1 MNQVAPSTP
10 PPRFYSRTSM
20 LVIFGVSA
28 VMLVIGSI
36 ADLSVSTALYEPDVS
51 WANLLAAIGEWPAG
65 FGLIVAGVFLVRGR
79 NKTRVLRRRAQA
91 GAGGLLVLLGT
102 AMVSYLPTM
111 YLNIPAVVIILAGM
125 VLSAGAALGTWALTR
140 RRAPRELIRF
150 SVGLIVVIVGEMIII
165 NLIKIGWSRPRMRM
179 LEVHSE
185 YSFNPWWIFGSADKA
200 DALGQGISSEEFK
213 SFPSGHTANAAILL
227 YLAPMLA
234 WMSERGRRL
243 IGPAV
248 YVGLGWALAVAAS
261 RIVMGA
267 HFLTDVTVGLMVT
280 FLAVLVTHFAIRAPW
295 RTPVAEQTSLEDS
308 DA

>member
-10 PPRFYSRTSM
+10 PPRFYSRTRIIA
-20 LVIFGVSA
+20 IFGIGA
-28 VMLVIGSI
+28 VTMLIGSL
-36 ADLSVSTALYEPDVS
+36 ADLSVSTALYEPDAG

-79 NKTRVLRRRAQA
+79 NKTRVLRGRAQA
-91 GAGGLLVLLGT
+91 GAGGLLVLLGA

-111 YLNIPAVVIILAGM
+111 YLSIPAVVIMLAGM
-125 VLSAGAALGTWALTR
+125 VLSAGAVLGTWALTR
-140 RRAPRELIRF
+140 HRAPRELIRF
-150 SVGLIVVIVGEMIII
+150 SVGLVVVIIGEMIII

-179 LEVHSE
+179 LEVNSE

-200 DALGQGISSEEFK
+200 GALGEGISSEEFK

-234 WMSERGRRL
+234 WMTERGRKL

-248 YVGLGWALAVAAS
+248 YIGLGWALAVAAS
-261 RIVMGA
+261 RIVVGA
-267 HFLTDVTVGLMVT
+267 HFLTDVTAGLIVT
-280 FLAVLVTHFAIRAPW
+280 FLAVLVTHRAVRAPW
-295 RTPVAEQTSLEDS
+295 KAPVAEQPSVEMS